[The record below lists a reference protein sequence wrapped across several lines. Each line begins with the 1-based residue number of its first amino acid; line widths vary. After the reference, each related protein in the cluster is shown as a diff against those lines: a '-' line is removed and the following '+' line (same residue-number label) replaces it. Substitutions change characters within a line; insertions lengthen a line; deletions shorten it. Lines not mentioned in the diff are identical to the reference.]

1 MWPITERVC
10 SAKPRPVENVHRCL
24 CARDWQRTAPTVVMP
39 WAGGRAAETR
49 CYYGETLMPINAS
62 ENNRKAQWTNDN
74 IRIEFIRRNR
84 WDRSVNVTCQTG
96 VLWQVCVSG
105 VHRPH
110 AHIHTL
116 YRFSTQWQMIC
127 FVVFSSIK
135 RPWMVVIIW
144 WSV

>member
-1 MWPITERVC
+1 MWPITERLC
-10 SAKPRPVENVHRCL
+10 SAKPRPVEYRSSVFVCERLSENSADC
-24 CARDWQRTAPTVVMP
+24 RDAVSGRT
-39 WAGGRAAETR
+39 GRR
-49 CYYGETLMPINAS
+49 DPLLLWRNFNAS

-110 AHIHTL
+110 AHIHIHTL
-116 YRFSTQWQMIC
+116 YRFNTQWQMIC